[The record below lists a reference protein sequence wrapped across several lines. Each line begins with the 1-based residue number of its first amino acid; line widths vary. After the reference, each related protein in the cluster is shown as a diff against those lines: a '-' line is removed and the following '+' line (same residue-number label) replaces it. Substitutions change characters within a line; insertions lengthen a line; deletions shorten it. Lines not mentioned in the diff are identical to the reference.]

1 MPKLI
6 LRFDERE
13 LTECAVGI
21 HPVTIGRLPD
31 NLLVIDNPAVS
42 GRHARVYKEGN
53 HFVLEDLKSTNGT
66 FVNDKPIA
74 RHTLLDGDVIVVGK
88 HNLKFSLQ
96 GGEQTDDHKQES
108 FVPEIGGTM
117 MLDTEKQKHLLSGTG
132 QPVAA
137 KPPSVAK
144 PSQLDQGR
152 PSQVYDAVVPKT
164 AIPTAQGRIG
174 TIKVVTGNT
183 GQSEYVLA
191 AVTTMIGKADTAQI
205 RLKGWF
211 KPQVAAAIARKGEG
225 FTITPMGGKVSVN
238 GEKVSGR
245 RELISGD
252 MIEVAGLTLE
262 FSLS

>member
-6 LRFDERE
+6 LRFDDRE
-13 LTECAVGI
+13 LTECAVGV
-21 HPVTIGRLPD
+21 HPVSIGRLPD

-53 HFVLEDLKSTNGT
+53 HYVLEDLKSTNGT
-66 FVNDKPIA
+66 FVNDKPVA
-74 RHTLLDGDVIVVGK
+74 RHTLLEGDIIVVGK
-88 HNLKFSLQ
+88 HNLVFTLK
-96 GGEQTDDHKQES
+96 GGEQTEDHKHEEAL
-108 FVPEIGGTM
+108 PEIGGTM
-117 MLDTEKQKHLLSGTG
+117 FLDTEKQKSLLSG
-132 QPVAA
+132 
-137 KPPSVAK
+137 
-144 PSQLDQGR
+144 LDRGR

-174 TIKVVTGNT
+174 TIKVVAGNT

-238 GEKVSGR
+238 GERVSGR

-252 MIEVAGLTLE
+252 MIEVSGLTLE
-262 FSLS
+262 FTLS

>member
-6 LRFDERE
+6 LRFDDRE
-13 LTECAVGI
+13 LTECAVGV
-21 HPVTIGRLPD
+21 HPVSIGRLPD

-53 HFVLEDLKSTNGT
+53 HYVLEDLKSTNGT
-66 FVNDKPIA
+66 FVNDKPVA
-74 RHTLLDGDVIVVGK
+74 RHTLLEGDIIVVGK
-88 HNLKFSLQ
+88 HNLVFTLK
-96 GGEQTDDHKQES
+96 GGEQSEDHKQEEAL
-108 FVPEIGGTM
+108 PEIGGTM
-117 MLDTEKQKHLLSGTG
+117 FLDTEKQKNLLSG
-132 QPVAA
+132 
-137 KPPSVAK
+137 
-144 PSQLDQGR
+144 LDRGR

-174 TIKVVTGNT
+174 TIKVVAGNT

-252 MIEVAGLTLE
+252 MIEVGGLTLE
-262 FSLS
+262 FTLS

>member
-6 LRFDERE
+6 LRFDDRE
-13 LTECAVGI
+13 LTECAVGV
-21 HPVTIGRLPD
+21 HPVSIGRLPD
-31 NLLVIDNPAVS
+31 NMLVIDNPAVS

-53 HFVLEDLKSTNGT
+53 HYVLEDLKSTNGT
-66 FVNDKPIA
+66 FVNDKPVA
-74 RHTLLDGDVIVVGK
+74 RHTLLEGDIIVVGK
-88 HNLKFSLQ
+88 HNLVFTLK
-96 GGEQTDDHKQES
+96 GGEQTDDHKPEEQLA
-108 FVPEIGGTM
+108 EIGGTM
-117 MLDTEKQKHLLSGTG
+117 MLDTEKQKHLLSG
-132 QPVAA
+132 
-137 KPPSVAK
+137 
-144 PSQLDQGR
+144 LDRGR

-174 TIKVVTGNT
+174 TIKVVSGNT

-238 GEKVSGR
+238 GENISGR

-252 MIEVAGLTLE
+252 MIEVSGLTLE
-262 FSLS
+262 FTLS

>member
-6 LRFDERE
+6 LRFDDRE
-13 LTECAVGI
+13 LTECAVGV
-21 HPVTIGRLPD
+21 HPVSIGRLPD
-31 NLLVIDNPAVS
+31 NMLVIDNPAVS

-53 HFVLEDLKSTNGT
+53 HYVLEDLKSTNGT
-66 FVNDKPIA
+66 FVNDKPVA
-74 RHTLLDGDVIVVGK
+74 RHTLLEGDIIVVGK
-88 HNLKFSLQ
+88 HNLLFTLK
-96 GGEQTDDHKQES
+96 GGEQTEDHKPEDAQLA
-108 FVPEIGGTM
+108 EIGGTM
-117 MLDTEKQKHLLSGTG
+117 FLDTEKQKHLLSG
-132 QPVAA
+132 
-137 KPPSVAK
+137 
-144 PSQLDQGR
+144 LDRGR

-174 TIKVVTGNT
+174 TIKVVAGNT

-262 FSLS
+262 FTLS